1 MTEFNHILNA
11 LPWPSLLVRPDLR
24 VGKFNSA
31 AQSMFGLK
39 GSDTF
44 LVNIMRHPSVL
55 QAVDVSLNSQIEQKT
70 RYVQRQIEG
79 ETVFKVHVRP
89 VDPTAGV
96 MVCFENIQA
105 AELLNQQRRDFV
117 ANVSHELRSPLTV
130 MIGVLE
136 TLQGSAKS
144 DLLAQETFLGIMT
157 AEADRMR
164 VLIEGLLALSQ
175 VEDGQRQRPQTEISI
190 TAVIAQAYGHVE
202 QAMQVAGVQFTS
214 SAAAALPPVLGDHTQ
229 LVQVFVNLLEN
240 AIFYGAGSQSP
251 RVQID
256 VEIVE
261 FDLELHTPVLR
272 ICVSDT
278 GPGIPAHLV
287 PRLTER
293 FFRVDGH
300 RSLNAGGTGLGLAII
315 KHILQRHRGRLDVSS
330 VEGSGTTFSVV
341 LPL

>member
-1 MTEFNHILNA
+1 MIEFNHILNA
-11 LPWPSLLVRPDLR
+11 LPWPSLLVGPDLR

-31 AQSMFGLK
+31 AQSMFRLE
-39 GSDTF
+39 GSDTL

-55 QAVDVSLNSQIEQKT
+55 EAVDVSLTAQIEQKT

-79 ETVFKVHVRP
+79 ETVFKVHIRP

-136 TLQGSAKS
+136 TLQGPAKS
-144 DLLAQETFLGIMT
+144 DPLAQETFLTIMA

-164 VLIEGLLALSQ
+164 LLIKDLLALSQ
-175 VEDGQRQRPQTEISI
+175 VEDLQRQRPQTEISI
-190 TAVIAQAYGHVE
+190 AAVIAQACGHVE
-202 QAMQVAGVQFTS
+202 HAMKVAGVEFIS
-214 SAAAALPPVLGDHTQ
+214 SAGVALPAVLGDHTQ

-240 AIFYGAGSQSP
+240 AIAYGAGAQNP
-251 RVQID
+251 RVRLD

-261 FDLELHTPVLR
+261 FDLELHIPVLR
-272 ICVSDT
+272 ICLSDT

-293 FFRVDGH
+293 FFRVDAH
-300 RSLNAGGTGLGLAII
+300 RSLNAGGTGLGLSIV
-315 KHILQRHRGRLDVSS
+315 KHILQRHRGRLDITS
-330 VEGSGTTFSVV
+330 VEGSGTTFAVV

>member
-1 MTEFNHILNA
+1 MTEFNNILNA

-24 VGKFNSA
+24 VGKYNSA

-136 TLQGSAKS
+136 TLQGPAKS
-144 DLLAQETFLGIMT
+144 DPLAQETFLGIMT

-164 VLIEGLLALSQ
+164 VLIEDLLALSQ

-261 FDLELHTPVLR
+261 FDLELHIASPSDLR
-272 ICVSDT
+272 IRYRPRN
-278 GPGIPAHLV
+278 PGAFGASVDRAVFPSGWAPQSQRRWHRAWLGYCKTYSTAS
-287 PRLTER
+287 PR
-293 FFRVDGH
+293 
-300 RSLNAGGTGLGLAII
+300 ALGC
-315 KHILQRHRGRLDVSS
+315 LQC
-330 VEGSGTTFSVV
+330 
-341 LPL
+341 